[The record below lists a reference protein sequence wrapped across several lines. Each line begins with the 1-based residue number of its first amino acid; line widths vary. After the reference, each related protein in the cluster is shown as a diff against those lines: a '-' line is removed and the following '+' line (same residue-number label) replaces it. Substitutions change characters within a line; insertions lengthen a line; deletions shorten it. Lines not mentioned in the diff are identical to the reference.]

1 MPLASQENG
10 NPRVPKISVA
20 QEDSTEDEEDLHY
33 GREDL
38 PMDGIVPEN
47 YFTDDD
53 QFARDVLP
61 EDR

>member
-1 MPLASQENG
+1 M
-10 NPRVPKISVA
+10 
-20 QEDSTEDEEDLHY
+20 HY

-38 PMDGIVPEN
+38 PIDGIIN
-47 YFTDDD
+47 DYYTDDE